1 MNETYPRMKIH
12 KRLPRRPPLIR
23 TKLGKPMWYHDGPR
37 ALKKTKAQHSR
48 VPTVAARTMC
58 HHNRPMEIKAAP
70 ALYVVGEN
78 EIEN

>member
-1 MNETYPRMKIH
+1 
-12 KRLPRRPPLIR
+12 
-23 TKLGKPMWYHDGPR
+23 MWYHDGPR
-37 ALKKTKAQHSR
+37 ALKKTKAQHSN

-78 EIEN
+78 EIENYSSQSCTDFDVTIIRKLTHLKKKE